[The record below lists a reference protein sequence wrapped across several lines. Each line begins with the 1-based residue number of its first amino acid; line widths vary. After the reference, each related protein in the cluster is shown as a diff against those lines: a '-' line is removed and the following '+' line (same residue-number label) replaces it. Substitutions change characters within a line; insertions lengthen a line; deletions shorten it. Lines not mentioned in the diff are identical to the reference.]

1 MDPASAIIGGGILA
15 GLASLF
21 GDDGKEE
28 QNRQIEYLKNENEKK
43 EKEIN
48 DLKNN
53 NNILNEG
60 INNLQKNLE
69 KLNEELVFEKI
80 QNEET
85 NKNLNIEM
93 QKRQQLESKFQ
104 EDEKKR
110 KKLEKDK
117 KEANDNWKIEKLQLI
132 NNFCTN
138 LKLDIN
144 VIKKEIN
151 LNFANLDDEINTLL
165 NKVKNSFN
173 FQKKVNQICRNKIEK
188 YINNGNLNLNM
199 TNLNIIL
206 VGKTGSGK
214 STFINEFLQLKG
226 EDRAIEGDSMDPETV
241 KIERYPKVK
250 RKGIT
255 LTDTVGIEVTNKER
269 GIPEIKKQLKRH
281 FNENLTDI
289 NNSIH
294 SIFYCVKND
303 NKCEKGEREF
313 IKELTEI
320 YQNKIPVIILITQYE
335 NGLLNK
341 IYEAFKNKEF
351 PNTDI
356 IKVLAKGVE
365 MDDDNGNIFYKK
377 PFGLEET
384 KEACI
389 KKIPEAIASAF
400 IELVSIKIKKDYNNY
415 VNKKLILKDFKNIL
429 QGFNYI
435 FEEIFFE
442 EKIIN
447 EFELTINNIQQNL
460 EEICK
465 NYYNEFLDKYASK
478 KGQILAKE
486 LSNKKRERDINGWI
500 YDNEIFSDLA
510 EYNIKQEINNR
521 NTLYIIINEML
532 NSSFNIFLK
541 KSVEMIKEILG
552 NHCSNNRDL
561 FNDKIKQS
569 IEILFNNI
577 K

>member
-60 INNLQKNLE
+60 INNLQKNVE

-117 KEANDNWKIEKLQLI
+117 KEANLNWKIEKLQLI

-226 EDRAIEGDSMDPETV
+226 EDRAIEGDSIDPETV

-320 YQNKIPVIILITQYE
+320 YQNKIPVIILITQY
-335 NGLLNK
+335 
-341 IYEAFKNKEF
+341 
-351 PNTDI
+351 
-356 IKVLAKGVE
+356 
-365 MDDDNGNIFYKK
+365 
-377 PFGLEET
+377 
-384 KEACI
+384 
-389 KKIPEAIASAF
+389 
-400 IELVSIKIKKDYNNY
+400 
-415 VNKKLILKDFKNIL
+415 
-429 QGFNYI
+429 
-435 FEEIFFE
+435 
-442 EKIIN
+442 
-447 EFELTINNIQQNL
+447 
-460 EEICK
+460 
-465 NYYNEFLDKYASK
+465 
-478 KGQILAKE
+478 
-486 LSNKKRERDINGWI
+486 
-500 YDNEIFSDLA
+500 
-510 EYNIKQEINNR
+510 
-521 NTLYIIINEML
+521 
-532 NSSFNIFLK
+532 
-541 KSVEMIKEILG
+541 
-552 NHCSNNRDL
+552 
-561 FNDKIKQS
+561 
-569 IEILFNNI
+569 
-577 K
+577 